1 MAWPEVESAV
11 HTMPASAITKNMPVV
26 PETPKR
32 SSTMEEMMMVSMVIP
47 DTGFRAVVAIAL
59 AATEVKKNENSSA
72 SATPAIT
79 TAGELL
85 RLPRKMPMASALTT
99 TPSRMV
105 TIGRSRSVRSP
116 EASLPTLKAFN
127 ATPKES
133 ATMRSD
139 FTMPK
144 MPAVAIAPTPT
155 NRT

>member
-1 MAWPEVESAV
+1 M
-11 HTMPASAITKNMPVV
+11 
-26 PETPKR
+26 
-32 SSTMEEMMMVSMVIP
+32 
-47 DTGFRAVVAIAL
+47 

-116 EASLPTLKAFN
+116 DASLPTRKAFN